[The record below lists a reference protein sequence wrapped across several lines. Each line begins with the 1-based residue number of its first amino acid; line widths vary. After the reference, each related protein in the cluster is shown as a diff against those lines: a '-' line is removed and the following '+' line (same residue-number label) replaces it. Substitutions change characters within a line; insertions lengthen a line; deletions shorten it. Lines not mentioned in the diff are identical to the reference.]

1 MYKEN
6 NPIPSKKEN
15 VGTMILYRVPTLLT
29 SLNSMTFND
38 FFPEPFK
45 VFHVE
50 SLKVNYSFFFR
61 IFFDL
66 THFNEQTLIFTK
78 MRALRAV

>member
-1 MYKEN
+1 ME
-6 NPIPSKKEN
+6 SLQKKEN
-15 VGTMILYRVPTLLT
+15 VGTIILNRVPTLLT

-38 FFPEPFK
+38 FFHEPFK
-45 VFHVE
+45 V
-50 SLKVNYSFFFR
+50 NYSFFR

-66 THFNEQTLIFTK
+66 TLFNEQTLIFTK